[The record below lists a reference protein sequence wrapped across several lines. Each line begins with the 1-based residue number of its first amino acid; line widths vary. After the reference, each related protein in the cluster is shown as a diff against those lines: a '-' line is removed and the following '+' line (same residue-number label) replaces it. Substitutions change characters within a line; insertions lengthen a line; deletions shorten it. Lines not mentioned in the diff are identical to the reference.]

1 MNIRRAIAVAGVIAP
16 VLLAGLPGLVLAN
29 GVGDLYVA
37 SSAGVLEV
45 HVKTSTVV
53 STIPILPG
61 PQSLA
66 FTPDGKT
73 LYVGTGGAHVTPIAI
88 VTLDV
93 GAALSMPGAVSALA
107 FPAGHVLVGAMPT
120 RRTLAFLDVPS
131 GAITE
136 SAQLPGNGNLLAGDR
151 REARVV
157 VAEAGSTWLDVV
169 DPGTST
175 LKKTTVAGEIRALAI
190 DRDHGGALVA
200 THNPDSLIW
209 VDLTSLASVWTVKL
223 SATPVAVAPLASSY
237 VVSGGTSLWLV
248 KDRAVS
254 AFATTRQPATALAAS
269 DEGAYVHVAESGGVE
284 VFDAK
289 GALQRTLELTG
300 DRAPVAMVAVPAGSS
315 LFLGSGPGSS
325 DGPGASASMPGAIT
339 TAQPPT
345 TSTVFDTAR
354 DLASS
359 PSFQGAAAVGLA
371 ILFLCWLLIRWHD
384 RRA

>member
-1 MNIRRAIAVAGVIAP
+1 VALTLVA
-16 VLLAGLPGLVLAN
+16 AMPGLTLAN

-53 STIPILPG
+53 STIPIAPG

-66 FTPDGKT
+66 FTPDGHT
-73 LYVGTGGAHVTPIAI
+73 LYVGTGGDHVTPIAI

-93 GAALSMPGAVSALA
+93 GAALSMPGPVSALA
-107 FPAGHVLVGAMPT
+107 FPAGHILVGAMPT
-120 RRTLAFLDVPS
+120 RRTIAFMSVPA
-131 GAITE
+131 GTATE
-136 SAQLPGNGNLLAGDR
+136 SAQLPGNGNLLAADR

-157 VAEAGSTWLDVV
+157 VAEAGKSWLDVV

-200 THNPDSLIW
+200 THNPDALIW

-223 SATPVAVAPLASSY
+223 SATPTAIAPLASSY
-237 VVSGGTSLWLV
+237 VVAAGTALFVV
-248 KDRAVS
+248 KAKAVS
-254 AFATTRQPATALAAS
+254 AFATARGAVTSLAAS
-269 DEGAYVHVAESGGVE
+269 DEGAYVHAAESGAIE

-289 GALQRTLELTG
+289 GTLQRTLELTG
-300 DRAPVAMVAVPAGSS
+300 DRSPISIAAVPAGSS
-315 LFLGSGPGSS
+315 LFLGLGAGSS
-325 DGPGASASMPGAIT
+325 PGAGASASMPGALVT
-339 TAQPPT
+339 EKPPT
-345 TSTVFDTAR
+345 TSTMFDTAR

-359 PSFQGAAAVGLA
+359 PPVQGAAAVGA
-371 ILFLCWLLIRWHD
+371 VILVACWLLIRWSD
-384 RRA
+384 RRAVKRR

>member
-1 MNIRRAIAVAGVIAP
+1 MVAA
-16 VLLAGLPGLVLAN
+16 LPGMTLAN

-66 FTPDGKT
+66 FTPDGHT
-73 LYVGTGGAHVTPIAI
+73 LYVGTGGDHITPIAI

-93 GAALSMPGAVSALA
+93 GPALSMPGPVSALA
-107 FPAGHVLVGAMPT
+107 FPAGDILVGAMPT
-120 RRTLAFLDVPS
+120 RRTLGFLSVPT
-131 GAITE
+131 GTATE
-136 SAQLPGNGNLLAGDR
+136 SAQLPGNGNLLAADR

-157 VAEAGSTWLDVV
+157 VAEAGKSWLDVV

-200 THNPDSLIW
+200 THNPDTLIW

-223 SATPVAVAPLASSY
+223 SATPSAVAPLASSY
-237 VVSGGTSLWLV
+237 VVAAGTALFVV
-248 KDRAVS
+248 KAKAVS
-254 AFATTRQPATALAAS
+254 AFATARQAVTGLAAS
-269 DEGAYVHVAESGGVE
+269 DEGAFVHAAESGAIE

-289 GALQRTLELTG
+289 GTLQRTLELTG
-300 DRAPVAMVAVPAGSS
+300 DRSPISIAAVPAGSS
-315 LFLGSGPGSS
+315 LFLGLGA
-325 DGPGASASMPGAIT
+325 GASAGNPSATMPGALVT
-339 TAQPPT
+339 QKPPT
-345 TSTVFDTAR
+345 TSTMFDTAR

-359 PSFQGAAAVGLA
+359 PPVQGAAMVGAL
-371 ILFLCWLLIRWHD
+371 ILVLCWLLIRWND
-384 RRA
+384 RRATNRR